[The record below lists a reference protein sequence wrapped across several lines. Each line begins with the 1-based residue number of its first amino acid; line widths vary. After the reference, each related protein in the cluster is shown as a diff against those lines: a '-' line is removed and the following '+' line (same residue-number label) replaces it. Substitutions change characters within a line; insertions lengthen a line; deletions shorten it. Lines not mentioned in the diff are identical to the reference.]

1 MARQPRVNPNTNPE
15 NYSYGSNRLGAKDIF
30 LQRIKYNYFVFND
43 SIAKNFIKTW
53 TNERHYGTINSRG
66 NAVKPNLT
74 RLKSLRFSADENTS
88 NYALNFVADAWSDF
102 AKRARELASKNI
114 IFKDS
119 PWAKPEVVKAW
130 EPSTNAYD
138 SYMRESIYPVFYD
151 NFMYSDGRNKKVKN
165 ISDFIEQ
172 FDKFMQDFMVKTGPV
187 TLSGFIEGTYNPVY
201 SSGLVIEISD
211 ADYDDDYNKAYDFK
225 DANFS
230 LMADIAAQYGFS
242 IDKNIPW
249 RLVAD
254 LRNPAML
261 EYMLGVPIE
270 GFDIPDNVE
279 YVCEPLIGAVEL
291 PPMAYGYSEIPGL
304 QNIKRN
310 IAFFVYEDDAGNKF
324 NEPGYERYKVYND
337 PTWEPSFNRNSQA
350 KSFEAM
356 FATDYEET
364 WQEDMNLLQEYLLF
378 FYNYYVSL
386 QPTVSA
392 QASVPYNSSC
402 GPLTYNFTR
411 EIMTPQQFSAVY
423 GDRWKLKTYY
433 VVRDKERARSLD
445 LKRKMYEIQT
455 VLNNYN
461 LSLGIQQEDA
471 YQRAL
476 KILQDDY
483 VGPIDSNPLSLDYV
497 GDCPGLPG
505 IEIWSI

>member
-1 MARQPRVNPNTNPE
+1 
-15 NYSYGSNRLGAKDIF
+15 
-30 LQRIKYNYFVFND
+30 
-43 SIAKNFIKTW
+43 
-53 TNERHYGTINSRG
+53 
-66 NAVKPNLT
+66 
-74 RLKSLRFSADENTS
+74 
-88 NYALNFVADAWSDF
+88 
-102 AKRARELASKNI
+102 
-114 IFKDS
+114 
-119 PWAKPEVVKAW
+119 
-130 EPSTNAYD
+130 
-138 SYMRESIYPVFYD
+138 
-151 NFMYSDGRNKKVKN
+151 
-165 ISDFIEQ
+165 
-172 FDKFMQDFMVKTGPV
+172 
-187 TLSGFIEGTYNPVY
+187 
-201 SSGLVIEISD
+201 
-211 ADYDDDYNKAYDFK
+211 
-225 DANFS
+225 
-230 LMADIAAQYGFS
+230 
-242 IDKNIPW
+242 
-249 RLVAD
+249 
-254 LRNPAML
+254 
-261 EYMLGVPIE
+261 
-270 GFDIPDNVE
+270 
-279 YVCEPLIGAVEL
+279 VCEPLIGAVEL

-337 PTWEPSFNRNSQA
+337 PTWEPSFNRDSQA

-402 GPLTYNFTR
+402 GPLTYTFTR